1 MHLYLRLVL
10 FNLLCLIGLIS
21 YAQNLSI
28 TGKVVDSEQNPIF
41 FANVILY
48 NMDDTFVKGTST
60 NDNGTFE
67 LDQINQGSYFIKI
80 SFIGFRSFSK
90 TITLEKNVHIET
102 ITLVED
108 SEILEQVTIT
118 AKKPTITRRP
128 DRLTFNVEN
137 TALTQ
142 GSTLQ
147 VLKSTPGIIVSEGSI
162 NIKSSP
168 ATVYINNRRVQL
180 TSNELIQLL
189 ESAPASSIKSVEV
202 ITNPPANYDADSGSV
217 INIIMSKNLI
227 MGYRGNIATNYT
239 QGVFPR
245 YNTATSHYFKNNK
258 INLNLNYSYTGQ
270 KINRDNDETIDYLS
284 NANTIDQI
292 WESDLNRNTWSET
305 HNLNLNFDY
314 FLSDKTTLSLTST
327 GLWMPYFKYRIAN
340 NTEITDENNVFLSRF
355 TADNL
360 SRDEKFNIGTDLS
373 LRTEFKNGSSL
384 SINGHYTF
392 YDYDRDQN
400 VISNFFDSNNNFD
413 EATEFNTIANQNTDI
428 ITAGIDY
435 SLPINETSSFDTGMK
450 FSNVRTNSSIQ
461 RLDVINGSEVINV
474 ENSNDFDYDETVF
487 AAYANYTKSWDKWD
501 IVLGLRVEDTK
512 VEGVSPTLRQTN
524 NQDYFSW
531 FPNASI
537 LHNITDRFSLY
548 GNYKRSII
556 RPNYT
561 NLNPFTFFLNENTV
575 VLGNPNLQPTF
586 KDHFVV
592 GTSFLDYFT
601 IEAYYINYEGAINEI
616 PRQDNDTNIIAFT
629 PINFDKTVDYG
640 FDFAFDYYP
649 TEKWN
654 LYFVTSLYNITEETD
669 FGLDNVELSRWANY
683 SILSN
688 NITFLEDNSLNLN
701 LTLTWVGKGL
711 QGFMTVED
719 RLFSELSITKSIFKK
734 KGVLSLSIEDIFN
747 YQDEDISVRYLN
759 QSNRRFSDI
768 DNRFIRIGFSY
779 KFGNTKL
786 NTNERTTDEEQ
797 RSRLDDLD

>member
-1 MHLYLRLVL
+1 MHIKLRLGF
-10 FNLLCLIGLIS
+10 FNLLCLISLIS

-28 TGKVVDSEQNPIF
+28 TGKVVGSEQNPIS
-41 FANVILY
+41 FANVVLY

-60 NDNGTFE
+60 NDDGTFK
-67 LDQINQGSYFIKI
+67 LDQISEGSYLIKI
-80 SFIGFRSFSK
+80 SFIGFNPFSK
-90 TITLEKNVHIET
+90 TITLEKDLQIET
-102 ITLVED
+102 IILSED
-108 SEILEQVTIT
+108 SEALEEVTIT
-118 AKKPTITRRP
+118 AKKPTITRKP

-147 VLKSTPGIIVSEGSI
+147 VLKSTPGIIVSEGAI

-168 ATVYINNRRVQL
+168 ATVFINNRRVQL

-189 ESAPASSIKSVEV
+189 ESAPANSIKSVEV
-202 ITNPPANYDADSGSV
+202 ITNPPASYDADSGSV
-217 INIIMSKNLI
+217 INIIMGKNLI
-227 MGYRGNIATNYT
+227 TGYRGSIATNYT

-292 WESDLNRNTWSET
+292 WESDINRNTWSET
-305 HNLNLNFDY
+305 HNVNLNFDY
-314 FLSDKTTLSLTST
+314 SLSDKTTLSLAST
-327 GLWMPYFKYRIAN
+327 GLWMPYFRYKIAN

-360 SRDEKFNIGTDLS
+360 SKDEKFNIGTDLS
-373 LRTEFKNGSSL
+373 LRTEFENGSSL

-392 YDYDRDQN
+392 YDYDRNQN
-400 VISNFFDSNNNFD
+400 VISNFFDSDNNFD
-413 EATEFNTIANQNTDI
+413 ETTEFNTIANQNTDI

-435 SLPINETSSFDTGMK
+435 SLPTDGTSSFDTGVK
-450 FSNVRTNSSIQ
+450 FSNVKTNSSIE
-461 RLDVINGSEVINV
+461 RLDIINGSEVVNV

-512 VEGVSPTLRQTN
+512 VEGISPTLRQTN

-537 LHNITDRFSLY
+537 SHNITDRFSLY
-548 GNYKRSII
+548 GNYKRSIT

-586 KDHFVV
+586 RDHFVI

-601 IEAYYINYEGAINEI
+601 IEAYYMSYDGAITEI

-649 TEKWN
+649 TETWN
-654 LYFVTSLYNITEETD
+654 LYFVTSFYNITEETD

-711 QGFMTVED
+711 QGFMIVED
-719 RLFSELSITKSIFKK
+719 RLFSELSVTKSIFKNR
-734 KGVLSLSIEDIFN
+734 GTLSLSIEDIFN
-747 YQDEDISVRYLN
+747 YQDEDISVSYLN

-797 RSRLDDLD
+797 RSRLNDLD